1 MPNEVIGTLGGD
13 SLTIKGNFLRA
24 MYPLTKPSLS
34 YGKSEDD
41 ETPQSGFL
49 EVDDNVTSLGL
60 RLLVPPKTFCDVI
73 DTSTSCASKA
83 QREPVESVRLAWR
96 SRCHLQPH
104 RFHLSLICLNTN
116 IASVSILF
124 LLTNAIYCTTINL
137 FDINLLYRLFLQH
150 H

>member
-1 MPNEVIGTLGGD
+1 MRKIRTAKAHVAAQQEHRNAKLSDRNARWRLLEN
-13 SLTIKGNFLRA
+13 KGRFSA
-24 MYPLTKPSLS
+24 CDVSLTKPSLS
-34 YGKSEDD
+34 SGKSEDD

-96 SRCHLQPH
+96 SRCPLQPQ
-104 RFHLSLICLNTN
+104 RFHLSLIHLNTK
-116 IASVSILF
+116 IALVSILF
-124 LLTNAIYCTTINL
+124 
-137 FDINLLYRLFLQH
+137 
-150 H
+150 